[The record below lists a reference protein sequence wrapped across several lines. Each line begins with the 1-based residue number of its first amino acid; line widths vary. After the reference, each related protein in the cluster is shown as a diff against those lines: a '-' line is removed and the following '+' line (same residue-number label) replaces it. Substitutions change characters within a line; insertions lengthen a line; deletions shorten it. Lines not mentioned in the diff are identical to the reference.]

1 MSVDL
6 CGSAGGGSV
15 VASVELYGSAGGDS
29 MVVSVELC
37 GSAGGDSMVVSVE
50 LCGSVGGGSVTCIPL
65 FMVCYLSHRLICVFP
80 LSTQVRAEPCSG
92 VGGRY
97 ALVPLLRHPARC
109 RHTHQEAARPLHG
122 ATCLETA
129 RRHAANCR

>member
-29 MVVSVELC
+29 VVASVELY

-50 LCGSVGGGSVTCIPL
+50 FCGSVTCIPL

-92 VGGRY
+92 VGGRHT
-97 ALVPLLRHPARC
+97 LVPLLRHPARC
-109 RHTHQEAARPLHG
+109 RHTHQEATRPLHG

-129 RRHAANCR
+129 RRHAANCRRP